1 MKQKGRQP
9 DAAGPFGW
17 RLQPPAKR
25 HTIAHIYGTVR
36 SSRLISN
43 CQENEMLDRVADQAN
58 DTALARLLDTI
69 VVGDCLDLLPQL
81 PPASVDLTIFSPP
94 YDGIRDYK
102 GEWTFDFGALG
113 RELHR
118 VTKEGGICVVVI
130 GDSARNFA
138 KSLTSFR
145 LAVNWCDE
153 AGWRLFE
160 TCIYQRPGNPG
171 AWWRQ
176 RFRVDHEYIHIFLK
190 GGRPKTFHKEPLLVP
205 SKHAGKIYTGT
216 DRLTSGGFKRIA
228 PKAVNPLKCR
238 GTIWSYIT
246 SNAEGNKTKLKH
258 PATYPDKLVEDILLC
273 FSDPGDVVLDPMLG
287 SGTTC
292 VVAAQHGR
300 RYIGIEI
307 SQDYATI
314 ARTRLQQETC

>member
-1 MKQKGRQP
+1 
-9 DAAGPFGW
+9 
-17 RLQPPAKR
+17 
-25 HTIAHIYGTVR
+25 
-36 SSRLISN
+36 
-43 CQENEMLDRVADQAN
+43 
-58 DTALARLLDTI
+58 
-69 VVGDCLDLLPQL
+69 
-81 PPASVDLTIFSPP
+81 
-94 YDGIRDYK
+94 
-102 GEWTFDFGALG
+102 
-113 RELHR
+113 
-118 VTKEGGICVVVI
+118 
-130 GDSARNFA
+130 
-138 KSLTSFR
+138 
-145 LAVNWCDE
+145 
-153 AGWRLFE
+153 
-160 TCIYQRPGNPG
+160 
-171 AWWRQ
+171 
-176 RFRVDHEYIHIFLK
+176 
-190 GGRPKTFHKEPLLVP
+190 VP